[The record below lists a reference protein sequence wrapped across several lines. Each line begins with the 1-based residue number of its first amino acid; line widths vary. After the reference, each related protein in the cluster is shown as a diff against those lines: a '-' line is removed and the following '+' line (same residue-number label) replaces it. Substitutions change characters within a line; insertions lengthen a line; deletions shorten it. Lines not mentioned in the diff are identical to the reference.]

1 MDADKNSKKNPN
13 QIEAQIRCPS
23 DIEFVWVVKLLG
35 VLAHFH
41 VKPNLGW
48 VVVELMI
55 ELEFLQKNFNLD
67 KRVWSFLGISTLQS
81 FSENQYFKGQPQSD
95 S

>member
-1 MDADKNSKKNPN
+1 MSKDQFSAFFLPFLVKSGLFGVNPDHFLTNFFKKGWMQTKIRKKTPN

-41 VKPNLGW
+41 VKPNLG
-48 VVVELMI
+48 
-55 ELEFLQKNFNLD
+55 
-67 KRVWSFLGISTLQS
+67 
-81 FSENQYFKGQPQSD
+81 
-95 S
+95 

>member
-1 MDADKNSKKNPN
+1 MYVKGPIFSVLSSIFGQIGTFWCKSRPFPDQFLQKRVDADKNSKKTLN

-41 VKPNLGW
+41 VKPNLG
-48 VVVELMI
+48 
-55 ELEFLQKNFNLD
+55 
-67 KRVWSFLGISTLQS
+67 
-81 FSENQYFKGQPQSD
+81 
-95 S
+95 